1 MGGISEK
8 LITLSYVVISS
19 GLILS
24 PFFIIRKFKIVKW
37 KHIILS
43 YILSAGIF
51 VGIAFLDNWF
61 DKYLYNNVYNS
72 GWIMEALLN
81 GLRNQCLLLTF
92 IFIISPF
99 LITKIKY
106 KKFNKKRIIISIF
119 LSLLIGIGL
128 FFGWIY
134 LIGWGLGQIGQ
145 RYF

>member
-1 MGGISEK
+1 
-8 LITLSYVVISS
+8 
-19 GLILS
+19 
-24 PFFIIRKFKIVKW
+24 
-37 KHIILS
+37 
-43 YILSAGIF
+43 
-51 VGIAFLDNWF
+51 
-61 DKYLYNNVYNS
+61 
-72 GWIMEALLN
+72 MEALLN